1 MLELNIRFHEKYK
14 RLDALC
20 KDIFSSKDGVTQ
32 YICEMEYTEPKYS
45 RLIYNWDDIYR
56 QLKHLRWVRN
66 QLAHEVG
73 AFDYDLCDEDDVE
86 WLDNFYNAVLTSSD
100 PLAKVGKMKRQQET
114 KQHQAKK
121 QDTTTAQSMYSINT
135 TKENKVS
142 LWSKIKAKIKKW
154 FS

>member
-14 RLDALC
+14 MLDALC

-32 YICEMEYTEPKYS
+32 YLYEMEYTELEYI
-45 RLIYNWDDIYR
+45 RQIYNWNDIYYK
-56 QLKHLRWVRN
+56 LKHLRWVRN

-73 AFDYDLCDEDDVE
+73 AFDYELCTEDDVE
-86 WLDNFYNAVLTSSD
+86 WLDDFYNAVLHAID

-114 KQHQAKK
+114 QQHQAKK
-121 QDTTTAQSMYSINT
+121 QYTTTAQSTYTTNT
-135 TKENKVS
+135 AKENEVS
-142 LWSKIKAKIKKW
+142 LWSRIKAKIKQW